1 MKFKVGFYMKI
12 NTDKGKNVYF
22 KCNYDIF
29 LQKIIANFLK
39 CINAKNHYVKL
50 VFSLNPGH
58 ILQIL
63 LNYD

>member
-1 MKFKVGFYMKI
+1 MKFNVGFYMKI

-29 LQKIIANFLK
+29 LQNNYSK